1 MTNYVI
7 GFLRPDVSGEQW
19 QQDEARIHTLAE
31 KRGWSVVLVYFGDPK
46 RPGAV
51 INRLMNLAYAEC
63 VNEVI
68 APSAD
73 HFEPDDLPALVKIAD
88 VICADTGTRYTIPTD
103 NASQSPPKPAAAGGE
118 VNR

>member
-7 GFLRPDVSGEQW
+7 GFLRPDVSGERWHEDQ
-19 QQDEARIHTLAE
+19 ASIHALAE
-31 KRGWSVVLVYFGDPK
+31 KHGWSVVLVYFGDPK

-51 INRLMNLAYAEC
+51 INRLMNLAYAET

-73 HFEPDDLPALVKIAD
+73 HFEPDDIPALVKIAD
-88 VICADTGTRYTIPTD
+88 VICADTGARYTIVP
-103 NASQSPPKPAAAGGE
+103 AESQTTAPDQTGPGPR
-118 VNR
+118 NR

>member
-7 GFLRPDVSGEQW
+7 GFLRPDISGERW
-19 QQDEARIHTLAE
+19 QQDHARIHALA
-31 KRGWSVVLVYFGDPK
+31 KQRGWSVVLVYFGDPK

-51 INRLMNLAYAEC
+51 INRLMNLAYTER
-63 VNEVI
+63 VNTVI

-73 HFEPDDLPALVKIAD
+73 HFEPDDIPALVKIAD

-103 NASQSPPKPAAAGGE
+103 DGPTDDPKAMVIGKG
-118 VNR
+118 VN